1 MAHYGSGFQKYLSI
15 ISNRLLENAIWT
27 FADLGIADL
36 LAAAGTPQTAYE
48 LAQKQGWNGELLYRL
63 LRLVADAD
71 IVREIKSTENNQLE
85 RTNQFE
91 LTEDGHYLTCNHPS
105 RARYLLC
112 WELSSINKRVSLH
125 LPQLIR
131 EGYSKGNAFQQEF
144 GNTSLFQFLEKEE
157 NQNVAH
163 SFSEAMSSYSSLSRQ
178 SVVNAVDF
186 SRFNTIVDI
195 GGSLGALL
203 SSILEKYSTIKLG
216 ICFDLSNVI
225 EQSKISNEIE
235 KQNISKDRYQFLAGD
250 MFNPGTIPQV
260 DAYIMKHIIHDWD
273 DTKSIEILKSIRT
286 AANGQPIVV
295 FIIDLVISFDDKQN
309 QFVNQ
314 FAHAIDVHMMTV
326 ASGKERTQ
334 KQFQYLFEE
343 SGFTFKHL
351 YHTETPYSILEVTA
365 N

>member
-1 MAHYGSGFQKYLSI
+1 MAQYGSGFEKYLSI

-27 FADLGIADL
+27 FAELGIADL
-36 LAAAGTPQTAYE
+36 LAAAGTPQTAHE
-48 LAQKQGWNGELLYRL
+48 LAQNQGWNSELLYRL

-71 IVREIKSTENNQLE
+71 IVREIKSTEANQLE
-85 RTNQFE
+85 KTNRFE
-91 LTEDGHYLTCNHPS
+91 LTKDGHYLTSNHPS

-112 WELSSINKRVSLH
+112 WELNYVNKKASLH

-131 EGYSKGNAFQQEF
+131 EGYNKGNAFQQEF
-144 GNTSLFQFLEKEE
+144 GNISLFEFLEQEE
-157 NQNVAH
+157 NQNEAH
-163 SFSEAMSSYSSLSRQ
+163 HFSEAMSSYSSLSKQ

-195 GGSLGALL
+195 GGGLGALL
-203 SSILEKYSTIKLG
+203 SLILEKYSTIKQG

-235 KQNISKDRYQFLAGD
+235 KQNLSKDRYQFLAGD
-250 MFNPGTIPQV
+250 MFNPKTIPLA
-260 DAYIMKHIIHDWD
+260 DAYIMKHILHDWD
-273 DTKSIEILKSIRT
+273 DKKSIEILKSIRT
-286 AANGQPIVV
+286 AANGQSIVV
-295 FIIDLVISFDDKQN
+295 FIVDLVMSSDNEQN

-314 FAHAIDVHMMTV
+314 FAHAVDVHMMTMV
-326 ASGKERTQ
+326 SGKERTQ
-334 KQFQYLFEE
+334 KQFEYLFEE

-351 YHTETPYSILEVTA
+351 YRTEAPYSILEATA